1 MTRPMIRIHN
11 QQTNEII
18 DREMTEIEFEE
29 HINPKLEKPA
39 YILELERQAALS
51 TPIVSNDG

>member
-1 MTRPMIRIHN
+1 MIRIHN